1 MIKLE
6 EEEARD
12 ALEVERRRGEV
23 KESTAREVE
32 AREAEREAQ
41 QDEKFAHRAD
51 DLRAALIR
59 AQSDGLSQN
68 RHPTRRR
75 PVDPF
80 AGGLRAALA
89 PFSTDHS
96 VVESER
102 YLHAAKL
109 SAPAALAA
117 LLKDRAV
124 AHYLEDAEHEAVAA
138 VRASE
143 AAAAKAA
150 KAAAKAAKAAA
161 KAAKAA
167 SAMAYLEQAEAKAA
181 ESAKTDRWVRFVTW
195 MKSNPGSGT
204 NVQRLF
210 NELDADQSGQ

>member
-1 MIKLE
+1 M
-6 EEEARD
+6 
-12 ALEVERRRGEV
+12 

-32 AREAEREAQ
+32 AQEAEREAQ

-109 SAPAALAA
+109 SAQAALAT

-124 AHYLEDAEHEAVAA
+124 AYYLEDAEHEAVAA
-138 VRASE
+138 VQASE

-150 KAAAKAAKAAA
+150 AN
-161 KAAKAA
+161 
-167 SAMAYLEQAEAKAA
+167 AMGYLEQAEAEAA
-181 ESAKTDRWVRFVTW
+181 ESAKSDRWVRFVTW